1 MGQFKKGQ
9 SGNPNGRP
17 KGTPN
22 KVTGDI
28 KQVLTDVLNGI
39 SAEQIIKDLNSLK
52 PYERLKMIDSLA
64 SYVIPRAKEEV
75 NTDTPTIKV
84 VYTDDRTNVS

>member
-1 MGQFKKGQ
+1 MPFEKGQ

-28 KQVLTDVLNGI
+28 KQVLADVLNGI
-39 SAEQIIKDLNSLK
+39 SPEQILKDLNSLK

-64 SYVIPRAKEEV
+64 SYVIPRAKEAEPEITSHYIV
-75 NTDTPTIKV
+75 KLPES
-84 VYTDDRTNVS
+84 NVA

>member
-1 MGQFKKGQ
+1 MPFEKGQ

-17 KGTPN
+17 KGSPN
-22 KVTGDI
+22 KITGDI

-64 SYVIPRAKEEV
+64 SYVIPRAKE
-75 NTDTPTIKV
+75 TDNNEIPQIRV
-84 VYTDDRTNVS
+84 VYSDERTNVS